1 MKNLFNRRFLGT
13 LSINVNSLAALLLL
27 LVLGTS
33 RVMAQDQAITGVVTE
48 TDGTPLPGVTVA
60 LKGTTKGANTDATGN
75 YRIVAPANGVLVFSF
90 VGKAPQEVQIG
101 GRSVLNITLADDS
114 KSLQEVVVTGYGTQ
128 RRKDLTGSIAAISSE
143 EFQKGN
149 IVAPEQLIA
158 GKLAG
163 VSITP
168 PSGQPGGGSQVR
180 IRGGSSLNASN
191 EPLYVIDNVAVDNS
205 NVSGASNALSLI
217 NPNDI
222 ETFTVLKDASAAA
235 IYGARAANGVILITT
250 KRGASGAPKIS
261 FSTQGSIST
270 IAKTLS
276 VLTADQYR
284 QLINDTSPQANFATA
299 EQRKLLGT
307 ANTNWQ
313 DQIYQ
318 TGISNDNNISVSGS
332 MKAIP
337 YRLSYGYTTQNGIL
351 KTSNFQRNSVALN
364 LSPKFFNN
372 SLRVDVS
379 AKGSI
384 INNRFAN
391 QGAIGAA
398 ASFDPTQPV
407 YSGVEK
413 FSGFYEWLDPA
424 TGRPNALS
432 TRNPLGLLYN
442 REDRSQVNR
451 FIGNVQ
457 FDYKLPFL
465 SGLRANLNLG
475 LDVSSSKGTIVIP
488 AYAAELYA
496 RGNNR
501 PDISGDLGT
510 TGGKNSQYSQTRTNK
525 TLEFYLN
532 YNKDLKSI
540 KSRIDIT
547 GGYSYQDFIRDE
559 PAYADNLAD
568 GRQFN
573 PAGIPFNT
581 QYTLLA
587 FFGRANYTFNERYTV
602 TATVRRDATSRFGQ
616 NARWG
621 WFPSLGAAW
630 SIKDEAFLKNSTTI
644 SALKLRVGYGVTGQQ
659 DLSGTGASNYAY
671 LPRYSISDPTAQYQF
686 GNTFYPTLR
695 AEGYDANL
703 KWEQTESLNAAIDY
717 ALFNGR
723 ISGSV
728 DFYDKKT
735 KDLLATIP
743 VAAGSNLTNQILT
756 NVGNLQNRG
765 VEFLINT
772 TPIQKE
778 GLSLD
783 VGFNVTYNENKIT
796 NLSKVPDP
804 TNVGILVGGISGG
817 TGNTIQVQSVGYP
830 TNSFFVNQQ
839 VYGANGLPVEGV
851 YVDRAADGQININ
864 DRYRYQTANP
874 KVLLGFTS
882 QLTAG
887 KFAAGF
893 VLRGNVGNYV
903 YNNVRASTGT
913 YQSLVNSL
921 GFLSNG
927 SSNVLDTRFRNQQF
941 FSDYY
946 VENAA
951 FIRMDNF
958 NLGYNFG
965 RVFGGRTN
973 LRASA
978 TAQNVF
984 VITKYKGIDP
994 EIAGGIDNNFYP
1006 RPRTFSVGLN
1016 LDL

>member
-1 MKNLFNRRFLGT
+1 MLTPGGNT
-13 LSINVNSLAALLLL
+13 LAAFLLLI
-27 LVLGTS
+27 VLGAG

-60 LKGTTKGANTDATGN
+60 LKGTSRGANTDATGN
-75 YRIVAPANGVLVFSF
+75 YRILAPATGTLVFSF
-90 VGKAPQEVQIG
+90 VGKTPQEAPLG
-101 GRSVLNITLADDS
+101 GKTVVNITLADDS

-128 RRKDLTGSIAAISSE
+128 RRKDLTGSIAAISSD

-168 PSGQPGGGSQVR
+168 PSGQPGGGSQIR

-191 EPLYVIDNVAVDNS
+191 DPLVVIDNVPVDNT
-205 NVSGASNALSLI
+205 NVSGAANALSLI

-250 KRGASGAPKIS
+250 KRGASGAPRIS
-261 FSTQGSIST
+261 FNTLGSVSVIT
-270 IAKTLS
+270 KKLS
-276 VLTADQYR
+276 VFSGDAYR
-284 QLINDTSPQANFATA
+284 ALINDTSPEANFATA
-299 EQRKLLGT
+299 DQRKLLGT
-307 ANTNWQ
+307 ASTDWQ
-313 DQIYQ
+313 DQIYHA
-318 TGISNDNNISVSGS
+318 GISSDNNLSVSGS
-332 MKAIP
+332 MNNIP
-337 YRLSYGYTTQNGIL
+337 YRVSYGYTTQNGIL
-351 KTSNFQRNSVALN
+351 KTSNFQRNSIALN
-364 LSPKFFNN
+364 LSPKFLNN
-372 SLRVDVS
+372 NLRVDIS

-384 INNRFAN
+384 INNRFAD
-391 QGAIGAA
+391 QGAIGSAA
-398 ASFDPTQPV
+398 AFDPTRPV
-407 YSGVEK
+407 FSGVDN
-413 FSGFYEWLDPA
+413 FGGFFEWLDPA
-424 TGRPNALS
+424 TGRPNALAP
-432 TRNPLGLLYN
+432 RNPLGLLYN
-442 REDRSQVNR
+442 KEDRSQVNR

-457 FDYKLPFL
+457 LDYKMPFL
-465 SGLRANLNLG
+465 TGLRANLNLA
-475 LDVSSSKGTIVIP
+475 LDASSSKGTIVVP
-488 AYAAELYA
+488 AYAAAGFA
-496 RGNNR
+496 RGYNR
-501 PDISGDLGT
+501 PGITGDLGT
-510 TGGKNSQYSQTRTNK
+510 TGGTNNQYSQTRTNK

-532 YNKDLKSI
+532 YAKDIKSI
-540 KSRIDIT
+540 NSRVDVT

-559 PAYADNLAD
+559 PSYADNLYD
-568 GRQFN
+568 GRQLN

-587 FFGRANYTFNERYTV
+587 FFGRANYTFNERYTL
-602 TATVRRDATSRFGQ
+602 TATIRRDGTSRFGPD
-616 NARWG
+616 NRWG
-621 WFPSLGAAW
+621 WFPSVGAAW

-644 SALKLRVGYGVTGQQ
+644 SALKLRFGYGVTGQQ

-671 LPRYSISDPTAQYQF
+671 LPRYTISDPTAQYQF

-735 KDLLATIP
+735 KDLLAVIP

-765 VEFLINT
+765 VEFTINT
-772 TPIQKE
+772 TPVQKE
-778 GLSLD
+778 DLKLE
-783 VGFNVTYNENKIT
+783 VGFNVTYNQNKIT

-804 TNVGILVGGISGG
+804 TNIGVLVGGISGG
-817 TGNTIQVQSVGYP
+817 TGNTIQVQTVGYP
-830 TNSFFVNQQ
+830 TNTFFVNQQ
-839 VYGANGLPVEGV
+839 VYGANGRPLEGV
-851 YVDRAADGQININ
+851 YVDRTVDGTINVN

-874 KVLLGFTS
+874 KLFLGFTS

-887 KFAAGF
+887 RFSGGF
-893 VLRGNVGNYV
+893 VMRGNFGNYV
-903 YNNVRASTGT
+903 YNNLRAGSGT
-913 YQSLVNSL
+913 YQSLVNSFGYL
-921 GFLSNG
+921 ANG
-927 SSNVLDTRFRNQQF
+927 STNILDTRFRSQQL

-951 FIRMDNF
+951 FVRMDNL

-965 RVFGGRTN
+965 RVFGGRSN

-978 TAQNVF
+978 TVQNVF
-984 VITKYKGIDP
+984 VITKYTGPDP
-994 EIAGGIDNNFYP
+994 EIANGIDSNFYP